1 MSTRITQ
8 VLAAAAA
15 SVLLAG
21 GGVLAA
27 GPASAAPTDHRA
39 SDGRGDDRRDGDRRG
54 DDRRDGDRRG
64 DDRRGDDRRGDD
76 RRDDDRRGDRQRQC
90 SAGLGSWKL
99 EYRPGRLVRVSS
111 HGRVKWVR
119 TPGQWVRVWHG
130 GGRDC
135 HRR

>member
-1 MSTRITQ
+1 MSTRIFQ

-27 GPASAAPTDHRA
+27 GPASAAPADHRS
-39 SDGRGDDRRDGDRRG
+39 SDRQG

-64 DDRRGDDRRGDD
+64 DDRRGD
-76 RRDDDRRGDRQRQC
+76 RQRQC
-90 SAGLGSWKL
+90 SVGLGSWKL

-119 TPGQWVRVWHG
+119 TPGHWVRVWHG

-135 HRR
+135 HR

>member
-27 GPASAAPTDHRA
+27 GPASADSTDHRP
-39 SDGRGDDRRDGDRRG
+39 SDSRGD
-54 DDRRDGDRRG
+54 DRRG

-76 RRDDDRRGDRQRQC
+76 RRGDDRRGDRRGQC
-90 SAGLGSWKL
+90 SVGLGSWKL

-111 HGRVKWVR
+111 HGRAKWVR
-119 TPGQWVRVWHG
+119 TPGQWVRVWHS

>member
-8 VLAAAAA
+8 VLVAAAAA
-15 SVLLAG
+15 DQRPGDS
-21 GGVLAA
+21 
-27 GPASAAPTDHRA
+27 
-39 SDGRGDDRRDGDRRG
+39 RGDDRRS
-54 DDRRDGDRRG
+54 DDRRDDRRG

-76 RRDDDRRGDRQRQC
+76 RRGDDRRGDRRGQC
-90 SAGLGSWKL
+90 SVGLGSWKL
-99 EYRPGRLVRVSS
+99 EYRPGRLVPVSS

-119 TPGQWVRVWHG
+119 TPGHWVKVWHS

>member
-1 MSTRITQ
+1 MSTRIFR

-27 GPASAAPTDHRA
+27 GPAFAAPTDHRS
-39 SDGRGDDRRDGDRRG
+39 SDRQGDDRRG
-54 DDRRDGDRRG
+54 DDRRDG
-64 DDRRGDDRRGDD
+64 DRRGDD

-90 SAGLGSWKL
+90 SLGLGSWKL

-119 TPGQWVRVWHG
+119 TPGHWVRVWHG

-135 HRR
+135 HR

>member
-1 MSTRITQ
+1 MSTRIFQ

-27 GPASAAPTDHRA
+27 GPASAAPTDHRS
-39 SDGRGDDRRDGDRRG
+39 SDRQGDDRRDGDRRG
-54 DDRRDGDRRG
+54 D
-64 DDRRGDDRRGDD
+64 
-76 RRDDDRRGDRQRQC
+76 RQRQC
-90 SAGLGSWKL
+90 SVGLGSWKL

-119 TPGQWVRVWHG
+119 TPGHWVRVWHG

-135 HRR
+135 HR